1 MNKLLVTAAALAA
14 FAAVGTAGA
23 ADLPYKAPPMAVAAP
38 SWNWTGTYV
47 GIEGGGGWG
56 RTQQMDV
63 AGVTTGSFTQSG
75 GTFGGTS
82 GIQIQ
87 YGSWVFGA
95 ESDFSWSNINGTV
108 TTPVCVANSCFVNL
122 KSYGTS
128 RTRIGY
134 AWDRW
139 MIYATGGIA
148 YGRVNAGQD
157 SCAGGF
163 VPADG
168 FCGTHW
174 QVGWTAGAGVEAW
187 IAPGWSAKLEY
198 LYMDLGNNY
207 SYTPVIPVYVTKE
220 QVSLIRAGIN
230 YHFNWGGPVVARY

>member
-1 MNKLLVTAAALAA
+1 MNRLLASAAALAA
-14 FAAVGTAGA
+14 FAAVGTANA
-23 ADLPYKAPPMAVAAP
+23 ADLPMKAPPMVAAAP

-47 GIEGGGGWG
+47 GIEGGWGWG
-56 RTQQMDV
+56 RTIQTDV
-63 AGVTTGSFTQSG
+63 AGVTTGSFNQSG
-75 GTFGGTS
+75 GFGGGTS

-87 YGSWVFGA
+87 YGAWVFGA
-95 ESDFSWSNINGTV
+95 ESDYSWSGIKGTV
-108 TTPVCVANSCFVNL
+108 ATPLCVGGSCFTNL
-122 KSYGTS
+122 KSFGTS
-128 RTRIGY
+128 RSRVGY

-139 MIYATGGIA
+139 MIYATGGVA

-157 SCAGGF
+157 SCPAGGI
-163 VPADG
+163 DG

-174 QVGWTAGAGVEAW
+174 QLGWTAGAGIEAW

-198 LYMDLGNNY
+198 LYVDLGNNY
-207 SYTPVIPVYVTKE
+207 SYTPAIPVYVKE

>member
-1 MNKLLVTAAALAA
+1 MNKLLATAAALAA
-14 FAAVGTAGA
+14 FAAVGTANA

-47 GIEGGGGWG
+47 GIEGGWGWG

-63 AGVTTGSFTQSG
+63 AGVTTGSFNQSG
-75 GTFGGTS
+75 GFFGGTS

-87 YGSWVFGA
+87 YGAWVFGA
-95 ESDFSWSNINGTV
+95 ESDFSWSHINGTV
-108 TTPVCVANSCFVNL
+108 ATPLCAGGSCFTNL

-128 RTRIGY
+128 RTRVGY

-139 MIYATGGIA
+139 MIYLTGGVA

-157 SCAGGF
+157 SCPAGGI
-163 VPADG
+163 DG

-174 QVGWTAGAGVEAW
+174 QLGWTAGGGVEAW

-198 LYMDLGNNY
+198 LFMDLGNNY
-207 SYTPVIPVYVTKE
+207 SYTPAIPVYVTKE